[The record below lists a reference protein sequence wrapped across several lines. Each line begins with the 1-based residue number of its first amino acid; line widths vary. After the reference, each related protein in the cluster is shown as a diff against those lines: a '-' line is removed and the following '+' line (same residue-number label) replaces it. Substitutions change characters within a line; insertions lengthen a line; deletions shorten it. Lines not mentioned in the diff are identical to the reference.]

1 MIKRGI
7 LRGLCAVLVCITAF
21 CAGCGYTFSGGGE
34 TEYVYDNAESYA
46 VGGGSVGADISSI
59 EADWISGEI
68 KVAYADV
75 SFAEL
80 EETNASREISEDE
93 QLRYTVAGGTLK
105 IKYVKSGVWKFNK
118 FSKSLTITLPYGVQL
133 EEFKV
138 DAVSTDISADEL
150 TADRLNIDGVSGC
163 VSIATLNAEQIII
176 NSNSGNVKLGFDK
189 LPLSAM
195 FDMVSADVNLTV
207 PSGSTFGV
215 RLSAVSGILHSELEY
230 QKSDNVY
237 SFGGGEVVFDINT
250 VSGNVTVEG

>member
-7 LRGLCAVLVCITAF
+7 LGGLCAVLVCIAAF

-34 TEYVYDNAESYA
+34 TEYLYDNAESYA
-46 VGGGSVGADISSI
+46 VGGGSVGADISAI

-93 QLRYTVAGGTLK
+93 QLRYTVADGTLK

-118 FSKSLTITLPYGVQL
+118 FSKSLTITLPYGVEL

-138 DAVSTDISADEL
+138 NSVSTDIYADTL
-150 TADRLNIDGVSGC
+150 TANKLNINCVSGS
-163 VSIATLNAEQIII
+163 VSVVNLNAEDIII
-176 NSNSGNVKLGFDK
+176 NSVSGNVKLGFDK
-189 LPLSAM
+189 LPCKAKL
-195 FDMVSADVNLTV
+195 DMVSADFILYV
-207 PSGSTFGV
+207 PSGSVFGV
-215 RLSAVSGILHSELEY
+215 AFSTVSGTLRSELEY

-237 SFGGGEVVFDINT
+237 SFGGGEVVFDIDT
-250 VSGNVTVEG
+250 VSGNVTVNG